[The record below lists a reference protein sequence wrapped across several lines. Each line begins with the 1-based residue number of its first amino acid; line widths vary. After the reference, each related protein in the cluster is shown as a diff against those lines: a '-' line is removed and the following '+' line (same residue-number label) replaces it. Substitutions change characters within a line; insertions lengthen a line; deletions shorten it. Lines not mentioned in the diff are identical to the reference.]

1 MLIHG
6 VNEFSVILGKPL
18 IDMLAG
24 SDAILL
30 IRSYPSLARYQRCY
44 RCLVAKE
51 YDCPVVQREFCL
63 IGSEFVDF
71 HGFLRFYHG
80 LIATH

>member
-30 IRSYPSLARYQRCY
+30 IRSYPSLAGDESGYGR
-44 RCLVAKE
+44 LVTKE
-51 YDCPVVQREFCL
+51 YDRA
-63 IGSEFVDF
+63 IGK
-71 HGFLRFYHG
+71 L
-80 LIATH
+80 